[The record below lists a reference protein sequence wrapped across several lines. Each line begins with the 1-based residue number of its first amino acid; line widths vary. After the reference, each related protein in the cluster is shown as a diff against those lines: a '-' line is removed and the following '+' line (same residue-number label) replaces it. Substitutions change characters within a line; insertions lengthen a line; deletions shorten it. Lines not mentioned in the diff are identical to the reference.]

1 MSESKR
7 LENPSAVEALGHLE
21 EALRIL
27 DDMDASAEI
36 AGHVDL
42 AICRLRD
49 DLENAGHILEP
60 RQG

>member
-7 LENPSAVEALGHLE
+7 SERPSAVEALGHLE
-21 EALRIL
+21 AALEIL
-27 DDMDASAEI
+27 DEVDASAEI

-49 DLENAGHILEP
+49 NLESAGYNLEP
-60 RQG
+60 RRS